1 MALYCEL
8 ENIITESDVEQK
20 FIYPFLKAETPIG
33 LGLKDSEILT
43 KHILRKKLIDKGQKQ
58 KYYFPDYLVAI
69 RGIPT
74 LILEAKAPNELLANG
89 YSEARLYA
97 QEVNAS
103 FPHKINA
110 CQYIIASNG
119 CETWMGYVDQAEPVL
134 RLIHSDF
141 NIENKLF
148 CELVEHCSHE
158 ALLNL
163 ANRYY
168 VDLRGNARFN
178 SPVSQLGGK
187 RVQNEE
193 MVENS
198 FGRTLV
204 FENRSIFDP
213 ETEQDRTVIVK
224 NAYIPSP
231 KREQHI
237 EPIYKEIKRFD
248 LPSRKNSTAL
258 STETPVELVDK
269 LSEKILNNQEAY
281 SLMLLIGN
289 VGSGKTTF
297 IKLCCGLIKPTAG
310 DILICGMP
318 IGVET
323 KKVVSYLPD
332 RNFIP
337 DDMKV
342 NEMIRFFQDF
352 YSNFNV
358 AKAQDM
364 MNRLG
369 INPAAKFKTM
379 SKGST

>member
-74 LILEAKAPNELLANG
+74 LILEAKAPDELLANG

-148 CELVEHCSHE
+148 LS
-158 ALLNL
+158 L
-163 ANRYY
+163 
-168 VDLRGNARFN
+168 
-178 SPVSQLGGK
+178 
-187 RVQNEE
+187 
-193 MVENS
+193 
-198 FGRTLV
+198 
-204 FENRSIFDP
+204 I
-213 ETEQDRTVIVK
+213 
-224 NAYIPSP
+224 
-231 KREQHI
+231 HI
-237 EPIYKEIKRFD
+237 
-248 LPSRKNSTAL
+248 
-258 STETPVELVDK
+258 
-269 LSEKILNNQEAY
+269 
-281 SLMLLIGN
+281 
-289 VGSGKTTF
+289 
-297 IKLCCGLIKPTAG
+297 
-310 DILICGMP
+310 
-318 IGVET
+318 
-323 KKVVSYLPD
+323 
-332 RNFIP
+332 
-337 DDMKV
+337 
-342 NEMIRFFQDF
+342 
-352 YSNFNV
+352 
-358 AKAQDM
+358 
-364 MNRLG
+364 
-369 INPAAKFKTM
+369 
-379 SKGST
+379 

>member
-281 SLMLLIGN
+281 SLM
-289 VGSGKTTF
+289 
-297 IKLCCGLIKPTAG
+297 
-310 DILICGMP
+310 ICYP
-318 IGVET
+318 
-323 KKVVSYLPD
+323 
-332 RNFIP
+332 
-337 DDMKV
+337 
-342 NEMIRFFQDF
+342 
-352 YSNFNV
+352 
-358 AKAQDM
+358 
-364 MNRLG
+364 
-369 INPAAKFKTM
+369 
-379 SKGST
+379 

>member
-204 FENRSIFDP
+204 FEIDQYLILKPNKIEQLSSKTHIFHLQSASNISSQS
-213 ETEQDRTVIVK
+213 TK
-224 NAYIPSP
+224 KSNALICLVERIRQHCLP
-231 KREQHI
+231 KHQ
-237 EPIYKEIKRFD
+237 
-248 LPSRKNSTAL
+248 L
-258 STETPVELVDK
+258 S
-269 LSEKILNNQEAY
+269 
-281 SLMLLIGN
+281 LLIN
-289 VGSGKTTF
+289 F
-297 IKLCCGLIKPTAG
+297 R
-310 DILICGMP
+310 
-318 IGVET
+318 
-323 KKVVSYLPD
+323 KKY
-332 RNFIP
+332 
-337 DDMKV
+337 
-342 NEMIRFFQDF
+342 
-352 YSNFNV
+352 
-358 AKAQDM
+358 
-364 MNRLG
+364 
-369 INPAAKFKTM
+369 
-379 SKGST
+379 

>member
-1 MALYCEL
+1 
-8 ENIITESDVEQK
+8 
-20 FIYPFLKAETPIG
+20 
-33 LGLKDSEILT
+33 
-43 KHILRKKLIDKGQKQ
+43 
-58 KYYFPDYLVAI
+58 
-69 RGIPT
+69 
-74 LILEAKAPNELLANG
+74 
-89 YSEARLYA
+89 
-97 QEVNAS
+97 
-103 FPHKINA
+103 
-110 CQYIIASNG
+110 
-119 CETWMGYVDQAEPVL
+119 MGYVDQAEPVL

-269 LSEKILNNQEAY
+269 LSEKY
-281 SLMLLIGN
+281 
-289 VGSGKTTF
+289 
-297 IKLCCGLIKPTAG
+297 
-310 DILICGMP
+310 
-318 IGVET
+318 
-323 KKVVSYLPD
+323 
-332 RNFIP
+332 
-337 DDMKV
+337 
-342 NEMIRFFQDF
+342 
-352 YSNFNV
+352 
-358 AKAQDM
+358 
-364 MNRLG
+364 
-369 INPAAKFKTM
+369 
-379 SKGST
+379 